1 MTLKYNAQ
9 MLDELPMLYTSTLLT
24 YSVCETS
31 KGYDPKKRR
40 FRYLLPSTLII
51 GVTAVSLI
59 YAYNR
64 NPVFHQV
71 GKYRLEKLPAS
82 SFPLCIPVPYPSA
95 NLSLLFQSSP
105 AYAIIQ
111 GISTLRVGI
120 LIYSSK
126 SPLAAESAREARQQ
140 IRYTYNLGS
149 AIFVTGFLI
158 WNLDNIFCSSLRE
171 TRFKIGWPVAFLLE
185 GHAVSRDEE
194 KEERER
200 S

>member
-1 MTLKYNAQ
+1 MHITGIQFSIKLVSIGLK
-9 MLDELPMLYTSTLLT
+9 
-24 YSVCETS
+24 
-31 KGYDPKKRR
+31 R
-40 FRYLLPSTLII
+40 
-51 GVTAVSLI
+51 
-59 YAYNR
+59 
-64 NPVFHQV
+64 
-71 GKYRLEKLPAS
+71 LPAS